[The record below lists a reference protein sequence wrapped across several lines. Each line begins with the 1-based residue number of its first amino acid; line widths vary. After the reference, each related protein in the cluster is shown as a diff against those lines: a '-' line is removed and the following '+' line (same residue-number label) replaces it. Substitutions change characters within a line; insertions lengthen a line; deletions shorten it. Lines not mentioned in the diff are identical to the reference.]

1 MTLYEYI
8 AYSHPEGAKRVIN
21 SYGSKAIRKPEMLA
35 KQLADTVNRNG
46 KEALYR
52 IASVHPDLELLT
64 HFNEHNASEDDKK
77 KEKESCSC
85 KDKESNFSS
94 AEGQA
99 IKQAVEDLSKK
110 QSEAN
115 KPAETKTEKSE
126 LMIIGAVVL
135 IGLALVMKK

>member
-1 MTLYEYI
+1 MTIFEYI
-8 AYSHPEGAKRVIN
+8 AHSNPEGAKRVIN
-21 SYGSKAIRKPEMLA
+21 SYGQKAIRRPDMLSR
-35 KQLADTVNRNG
+35 QLADTVNQNG

-52 IASVHPDLELLT
+52 IASVHPDLELLA
-64 HFNEHNASEDDKK
+64 HFNDHNTSEEKG
-77 KEKESCSC
+77 KEEKSCSC

-99 IKQAVEDLSKK
+99 IKQAVEDLSRK

-115 KPAETKTEKSE
+115 KPAENKTEKSE
-126 LMIIGAVVL
+126 LMIIGAVAL